1 MSKWTKWRDESKRE
15 REKEVCNRTIR
26 NGKKKRTKREKRL
39 TEKEAKWYNIEKEK
53 DGRNYLE
60 IVRLRIE

>member
-1 MSKWTKWRDESKRE
+1 ME
-15 REKEVCNRTIR
+15 
-26 NGKKKRTKREKRL
+26 KKKRTKREKRL